1 MMALW
6 RTVRILNTEFVG
18 KIHVASLLFQSS
30 CGSNILSF
38 INYLIVTFIIISAFS
53 FSVFIGTL
61 GVLARAL
68 SRRREQSV
76 WREEVC
82 HYILLLPDCEFLPLP
97 DSF

>member
-1 MMALW
+1 MVALW
-6 RTVRILNTEFVG
+6 RTVRILNSEFVG
-18 KIHVASLLFQSS
+18 KIHVASLLVQSS

-38 INYLIVTFIIISAFS
+38 VNYLILTFIIISAFF

-68 SRRREQSV
+68 SRRELSV
-76 WREEVC
+76 WQEEVC
-82 HYILLLPDCEFLPLP
+82 HYILLLPDFEFLPLP